1 MARLTA
7 DRRPGLDPPAELTA
21 LRKMSAGAGERF
33 PRHPATE
40 ADYQD
45 FGGVRC
51 LVLRPASVKGQ
62 ILYFH
67 GGGFRIGSPEIPAGF
82 ASHLAARTSCQI
94 VMPFYSLAPEGP
106 FPAALLDGQAVL
118 EALPESEPLFVG
130 GDSAGGNLAAV
141 LARRFATR
149 IRALLLIS
157 PWLDLRVTAT
167 SYRTNRE
174 LDTVFSEDSAR
185 TAAALYLQGHSS
197 LDPDVSPLLGDLSG
211 MPPSLAVVGDPE
223 VLLDDSLAFAE
234 QLRNADRTVSL
245 QVIPGMSHVEPT
257 LTPGGTNTEEVINL
271 LSHFV
276 AERLKRRSHRV

>member
-7 DRRPGLDPPAELTA
+7 DRRPGLEPPAELTA

-40 ADYQD
+40 ADYEEL
-45 FGGVRC
+45 GGVRC
-51 LVLRPASVKGQ
+51 LVLKPGSVKGQ
-62 ILYFH
+62 VLYFH
-67 GGGFRIGSPEIPAGF
+67 GGGFRIGSPEISAGF
-82 ASHLAARTSCQI
+82 ASHLAARTSCRV
-94 VMPFYSLAPEGP
+94 VMPFYSLTPEGP

-118 EALPESEPLFVG
+118 DALPDSEPLFVG

-141 LARRFATR
+141 LSRRFASR
-149 IRALLLIS
+149 VRALLLIS

-185 TAAALYLQGHSS
+185 AAAALYLQGHSS

-211 MPPSLAVVGDPE
+211 MPPSLAVVGDSE
-223 VLLDDSLAFAE
+223 VLLNDSLAFAE

-257 LTPGGTNTEEVINL
+257 LNPGGTNTEEVINL

-276 AERLKRRSHRV
+276 AERLKRR